1 MHPARRGLRPGSR
14 MRSSA
19 IRNHG
24 AVRRKHR
31 TPRRPDAFV
40 PFPASIRDKACS
52 GQRPEYAPYRAS
64 DSVPERTDRARRHP
78 IPPRHPHRKIRKSGD
93 KFLSPLFR
101 FRFFSRRDSGLHLRK
116 ERQKLRD
123 GIRLRTL
130 PLRPKRP
137 PHPVVFLPSSSFRSM
152 RFRTTRLPISTLFSG
167 KSRQTFPSL
176 SDSRTTTTER
186 RDTLYRHTTI
196 RRTGR
201 PGSQPGGKQG
211 RRVHTGRQ
219 DETKKASCR
228 KPSRTHPAMR
238 GDHTGGNANGRTST
252 ARPPAAGR
260 SERTVRNIIKIIEKR
275 MERKRSTA
283 GLTCG
288 KHGPSP
294 DECPS
299 P

>member
-31 TPRRPDAFV
+31 TPRRPDAFM

-101 FRFFSRRDSGLHLRK
+101 IRFFSRRDSGLHLRK

-201 PGSQPGGKQG
+201 PGSQPGGKQFTPDDRTK
-211 RRVHTGRQ
+211 RR
-219 DETKKASCR
+219 K
-228 KPSRTHPAMR
+228 HPAESLHESIR
-238 GDHTGGNANGRTST
+238 PCRETSQGKTRAGRTST

-260 SERTVRNIIKIIEKR
+260 SEKTVRNIIKIIEKR

-283 GLTCG
+283 GLICG

-294 DECPS
+294 DGCPS

>member
-1 MHPARRGLRPGSR
+1 MQRTTAL
-14 MRSSA
+14 
-19 IRNHG
+19 IR
-24 AVRRKHR
+24 
-31 TPRRPDAFV
+31 
-40 PFPASIRDKACS
+40 
-52 GQRPEYAPYRAS
+52 YRAS
-64 DSVPERTDRARRHP
+64 DSVPERTDRTRRYP
-78 IPPRHPHRKIRKSGD
+78 IPPRHPHLKIPKRGD

-101 FRFFSRRDSGLHLRK
+101 IRFFSRRDSGLHLRK

-201 PGSQPGGKQG
+201 PGSQPGGKQFTPDDRTK
-211 RRVHTGRQ
+211 RR
-219 DETKKASCR
+219 K
-228 KPSRTHPAMR
+228 HPAESLHESIR
-238 GDHTGGNANGRTST
+238 PCRETSQGKTRAGRTST

-260 SERTVRNIIKIIEKR
+260 SEKTARNIIKIIEKR

-283 GLTCG
+283 GLICG

-294 DECPS
+294 DGCPS

>member
-93 KFLSPLFR
+93 KFLSPLVR
-101 FRFFSRRDSGLHLRK
+101 IRFFSRRDSGLPLRK

-130 PLRPKRP
+130 PLRPQRP
-137 PHPVVFLPSSSFRSM
+137 PPPVVFSPVVF
-152 RFRTTRLPISTLFSG
+152 PINAFPDDASADFNAFSG

-176 SDSRTTTTER
+176 SDSRKSAAR
-186 RDTLYRHTTI
+186 RQPKDGTPCIVT
-196 RRTGR
+196 RRSGGPDAPDR
-201 PGSQPGGKQG
+201 SPAGKQG

-228 KPSRTHPAMR
+228 KS
-238 GDHTGGNANGRTST
+238 S
-252 ARPPAAGR
+252 
-260 SERTVRNIIKIIEKR
+260 
-275 MERKRSTA
+275 
-283 GLTCG
+283 
-288 KHGPSP
+288 
-294 DECPS
+294 
-299 P
+299 

>member
-1 MHPARRGLRPGSR
+1 MQRTTAL
-14 MRSSA
+14 
-19 IRNHG
+19 IR
-24 AVRRKHR
+24 
-31 TPRRPDAFV
+31 
-40 PFPASIRDKACS
+40 
-52 GQRPEYAPYRAS
+52 YRAS
-64 DSVPERTDRARRHP
+64 DSVPERTDRTRRYP

-101 FRFFSRRDSGLHLRK
+101 IRFFSRRDSGLHLRK

-130 PLRPKRP
+130 PLRPQRP
-137 PHPVVFLPSSSFRSM
+137 PPPVVFSPVVFPINAFPDDASADFNAFFRKIPANIPFSVRQPHDDNRKTGHLVSSHDDPAD
-152 RFRTTRLPISTLFSG
+152 RTPRIAA
-167 KSRQTFPSL
+167 
-176 SDSRTTTTER
+176 R
-186 RDTLYRHTTI
+186 REA
-196 RRTGR
+196 
-201 PGSQPGGKQG
+201 
-211 RRVHTGRQ
+211 VHTGRQ

-294 DECPS
+294 DGCPS